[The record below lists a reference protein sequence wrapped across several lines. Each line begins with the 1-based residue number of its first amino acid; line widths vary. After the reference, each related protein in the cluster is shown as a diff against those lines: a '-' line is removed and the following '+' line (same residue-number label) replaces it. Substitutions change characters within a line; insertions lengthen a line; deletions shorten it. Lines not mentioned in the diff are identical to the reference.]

1 MTQAPFRVI
10 ILLKQTHLKIE
21 SLSFLTFFILQSHSV
36 FSIQSCLLHETDL
49 SSYLSQCEIHQWTT
63 ETILSVLKFSN

>member
-10 ILLKQTHLKIE
+10 ILMKQTYLKIE

-49 SSYLSQCEIHQWTT
+49 SSYL
-63 ETILSVLKFSN
+63 